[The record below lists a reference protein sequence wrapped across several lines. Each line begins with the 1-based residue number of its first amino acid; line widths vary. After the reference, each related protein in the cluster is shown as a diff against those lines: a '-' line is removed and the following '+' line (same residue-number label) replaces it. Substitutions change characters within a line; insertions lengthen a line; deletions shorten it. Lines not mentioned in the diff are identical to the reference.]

1 MVQSLQSKGREFAS
15 TFVFCNVFLVVVF
28 CGFWVLGVFL
38 LLFFRLYSI
47 RLISFIIDVP
57 RSLSNV
63 LWIIIFQRLM
73 RKA

>member
-28 CGFWVLGVFL
+28 CGFWVLGCV
-38 LLFFRLYSI
+38 FFRLYSI

-63 LWIIIFQRLM
+63 LWIIIFQ
-73 RKA
+73 KVDA